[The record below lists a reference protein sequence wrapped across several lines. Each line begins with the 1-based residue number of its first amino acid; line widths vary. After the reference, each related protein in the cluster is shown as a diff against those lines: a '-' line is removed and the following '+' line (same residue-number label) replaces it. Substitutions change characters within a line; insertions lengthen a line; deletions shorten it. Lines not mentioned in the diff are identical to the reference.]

1 MPFGICSAP
10 EIFQRR
16 MHQLIEGL
24 TGVEVIAEDFVVVG
38 RGYTEAEAIHDHDKN
53 LHTYTPTTV

>member
-1 MPFGICSAP
+1 MHFGICSAP

-24 TGVEVIAEDFVVVG
+24 TGIEVIADDFAVVG
-38 RGYTEAEAIHDHDKN
+38 RGHD
-53 LHTYTPTTV
+53 